1 MKSRLKLKVKEY
13 YVPKYVLWSQ
23 LGVQVSFYQQILLKN
38 MGTIKYIIKIEAI
51 CYNIYFC
58 PPLSTNANSSA
69 TCCGGNI
76 VYIADCVYVDLFVC

>member
-1 MKSRLKLKVKEY
+1 
-13 YVPKYVLWSQ
+13 
-23 LGVQVSFYQQILLKN
+23 

-76 VYIADCVYVDLFVC
+76 VHTADCVCGFVCVLIYNYV